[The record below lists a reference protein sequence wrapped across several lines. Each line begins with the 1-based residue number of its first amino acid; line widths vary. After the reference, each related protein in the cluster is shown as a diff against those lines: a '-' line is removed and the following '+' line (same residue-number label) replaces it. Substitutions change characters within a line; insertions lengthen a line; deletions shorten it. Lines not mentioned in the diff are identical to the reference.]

1 VIVIRAS
8 VELHNFDWYVTV
20 GSGMAGETDL
30 SHLNNDITKC
40 IICLNVDRVVTV
52 CVFSTS
58 VESSM

>member
-1 VIVIRAS
+1 M
-8 VELHNFDWYVTV
+8 FDWYVTV

-30 SHLNNDITKC
+30 SHLDLSIRKC

-52 CVFSTS
+52 GVFSTS